1 MQVEVIGHD
10 GNRVIR
16 HARAHVVAAARQLE
30 HEGFALIGDGV
41 GAAGRRIAPFVHQ
54 LHQDARAVAGGLGA
68 LGQRAAQV
76 IGNAAVLDARGIVRA
91 FAGSAHAVG
100 GDDHAAFVDKA
111 VRVGKTRFILA
122 VFHPVIAQRVGGLRD
137 GRAAFLSGHGCARR
151 PVARANI
158 AVAHDDV
165 TAVVLV
171 VADQHMARRAGGSAS
186 DEGHAVHGDVSK
198 CIQIKCGRIRH
209 MCILQKCVYS
219 QASPHCSIEIGGCQR
234 LLQSRLRRA
243 SFLEE
248 GVLMYVY
255 AASV

>member
-1 MQVEVIGHD
+1 MIGHD

-91 FAGSAHAVG
+91 FAGGAHAVG

-137 GRAAFLSGHGCARR
+137 GRAAILSGHGCARR
-151 PVARANI
+151 PVARGNI

-171 VADQHMARRAGGSAS
+171 VADQHMARRAGGFAGDEFMGTFPNAS
-186 DEGHAVHGDVSK
+186 RSNVGVFAICVSSKNAFIRKLRLIVALRQAAVNDSFSHAFGVPAPSK
-198 CIQIKCGRIRH
+198 RE
-209 MCILQKCVYS
+209 S
-219 QASPHCSIEIGGCQR
+219 
-234 LLQSRLRRA
+234 
-243 SFLEE
+243 
-248 GVLMYVY
+248 
-255 AASV
+255 